1 MISADKG
8 HVRIS
13 GKGIEILAEFGTIA
27 ATLCELMCEKG
38 ISKGKAEKVIHGVV
52 TVGIH
57 SKEIKETLSEK
68 EPSIMKMADEIV
80 KKILKGEKAD
90 E

>member
-13 GKGIEILAEFGTIA
+13 GNGIEMLAELGTIA
-27 ATLCELMCEKG
+27 AALYEMMCEKG
-38 ISKGKAEKVIHGVV
+38 ISKGTAEKVIHGVV
-52 TVGIH
+52 VAGIC
-57 SKEIKETLSEK
+57 SKETFGKKEN
-68 EPSIMKMADEIV
+68 SIMEMANEIV
-80 KKILKGEKAD
+80 KKTLKGEKDD

>member
-13 GKGIEILAEFGTIA
+13 GKGVEMLAELGTLA
-27 ATLCELMCEKG
+27 AALYEMMCEKG
-38 ISKGKAEKVIHGVV
+38 ISKRKAEEVIHDVV
-52 TVGIH
+52 AVGIC
-57 SKEIKETLSEK
+57 SKETWGKKENPIVE
-68 EPSIMKMADEIV
+68 MAGKIV
-80 KKILKGEKAD
+80 EKILKGEKDD

>member
-13 GKGIEILAEFGTIA
+13 GKGIEMFAEFGTIA
-27 ATLCELMCEKG
+27 ATLYELMCEKG
-38 ISKGKAEKVIHGVV
+38 TSKGKAEKVIHGVV
-52 TVGIH
+52 TAGIH

-68 EPSIMKMADEIV
+68 EPSIMEMADEIV
-80 KKILKGEKAD
+80 KKILKGEKDD

>member
-13 GKGIEILAEFGTIA
+13 GKGIEMLAELGAIA
-27 ATLCELMCEKG
+27 AALYEMMCEKG
-38 ISKGKAEKVIHGVV
+38 ISKGTAEKVIHDVV
-52 TVGIH
+52 AVGIC
-57 SKEIKETLSEK
+57 SEETFGKKEN
-68 EPSIMKMADEIV
+68 SIVEMADEIV
-80 KKILKGEKAD
+80 KKILKGEKDD

>member
-13 GKGIEILAEFGTIA
+13 GKGIEVLAEFGTLA
-27 ATLCELMCEKG
+27 AALYEMMCEKG
-38 ISKGKAEKVIHGVV
+38 ISKGTAEKVIHGVV
-52 TVGIH
+52 AAGIC
-57 SKEIKETLSEK
+57 SKETFGKKEN
-68 EPSIMKMADEIV
+68 SIMEMANEIV
-80 KKILKGEKAD
+80 KKTLKGEKAD

>member
-13 GKGIEILAEFGTIA
+13 GNGIEMLAELGVIA
-27 ATLCELMCEKG
+27 AALYEMMCEKG
-38 ISKGKAEKVIHGVV
+38 ISKGTAEKVIHGVV
-52 TVGIH
+52 VAGIC
-57 SKEIKETLSEK
+57 SKETFGKKEN
-68 EPSIMKMADEIV
+68 SIMETADEIV
-80 KKILKGEKAD
+80 KKILKGEKDD

>member
-13 GKGIEILAEFGTIA
+13 GKGIEMLAELGTIA
-27 ATLCELMCEKG
+27 AALYEMMCEKG
-38 ISKGKAEKVIHGVV
+38 IQKGTAEKVIHGVV
-52 TVGIH
+52 AAGIC
-57 SKEIKETLSEK
+57 SEETFGKKEN
-68 EPSIMKMADEIV
+68 SIMEMANEIV
-80 KKILKGEKAD
+80 KKTLKGEKDD

>member
-13 GKGIEILAEFGTIA
+13 GKGIEMLAELGAIA
-27 ATLCELMCEKG
+27 AALYEMMCEKG
-38 ISKGKAEKVIHGVV
+38 TAEEVIHDVV
-52 TVGIH
+52 AVGIC
-57 SKEIKETLSEK
+57 SKETSSEK
-68 EPSIMKMADEIV
+68 ENPIVEMAGKIV
-80 KKILKGEKAD
+80 EKILKGEKDD

>member
-13 GKGIEILAEFGTIA
+13 GKGIEMLTELGVIA
-27 ATLCELMCEKG
+27 AALHEMVCEKG
-38 ISKGKAEKVIHGVV
+38 ISKGTAEKVIHGVV
-52 TVGIH
+52 AAGIC
-57 SKEIKETLSEK
+57 SRETFDKKEN
-68 EPSIMKMADEIV
+68 SIMETADEIV
-80 KKILKGEKAD
+80 KKILKGEKDD

>member
-13 GKGIEILAEFGTIA
+13 GKGIEMLAEFGTLA
-27 ATLCELMCEKG
+27 AALYEMMCEKG
-38 ISKGKAEKVIHGVV
+38 ISKRKAEEVIHDVV
-52 TVGIH
+52 AVGIC
-57 SKEIKETLSEK
+57 SKETWGKKENPIVE
-68 EPSIMKMADEIV
+68 MAGKIV
-80 KKILKGEKAD
+80 EKILKGENDD

>member
-13 GKGIEILAEFGTIA
+13 SKGIEMLAEFGSLA
-27 ATLCELMCEKG
+27 AALYEMMCEKG
-38 ISKGKAEKVIHGVV
+38 ISKGTAEEA
-52 TVGIH
+52 IH
-57 SKEIKETLSEK
+57 SVVAAGIWSRETFGKKEN
-68 EPSIMKMADEIV
+68 SIMETADEIV
-80 KKILKGEKAD
+80 KKTLKGEKDD

>member
-1 MISADKG
+1 MIKVEKG
-8 HVRIS
+8 HVHIS
-13 GKGIEILAEFGTIA
+13 GKGFEMLAEFGVIA
-27 ATLCELMCEKG
+27 ATLFEMMCEKG
-38 ISKGKAEKVIHGVV
+38 LSKDKAEAALHAVIA
-52 TVGIH
+52 VGIH
-57 SKEIKETLSEK
+57 SQETSDDE

>member
-13 GKGIEILAEFGTIA
+13 GKGIDMLAELSVIA
-27 ATLCELMCEKG
+27 AALYEMMREKG
-38 ISKGKAEKVIHGVV
+38 ISKDKVEATLHAVIA
-52 TVGIH
+52 VGIH
-57 SKEIKETLSEK
+57 SQETSDDE
-68 EPSIMKMADEIV
+68 EPSIMKMADDIV

>member
-13 GKGIEILAEFGTIA
+13 GKGIEMLAELGTLA
-27 ATLCELMCEKG
+27 VALYEMMCEKG
-38 ISKGKAEKVIHGVV
+38 ISKGAAEKIIHGAVV
-52 TVGIH
+52 AGIC
-57 SKEIKETLSEK
+57 SKETFGKKEN
-68 EPSIMKMADEIV
+68 SIMETADEIV
-80 KKILKGEKAD
+80 REILKGEKDD

>member
-13 GKGIEILAEFGTIA
+13 GKGIEMLAELSTLA
-27 ATLCELMCEKG
+27 AALYEMMREKG
-38 ISKGKAEKVIHGVV
+38 ISKGTAQKVIYGVV
-52 TVGIH
+52 VAGIC
-57 SKEIKETLSEK
+57 SKETFGKEEN
-68 EPSIMKMADEIV
+68 SIMETADEIV
-80 KKILKGEKAD
+80 REILKGEKDD

>member
-13 GKGIEILAEFGTIA
+13 GKGIEMLAELGVIA
-27 ATLCELMCEKG
+27 AALCEMMCEEG
-38 ISKGKAEKVIHGVV
+38 ISKGTAEKVIHDVV
-52 TVGIH
+52 AAGIC
-57 SKEIKETLSEK
+57 SKETFGKKEN
-68 EPSIMKMADEIV
+68 SIMEMANEIV
-80 KKILKGEKAD
+80 KKTLKGEKDD

>member
-13 GKGIEILAEFGTIA
+13 GKGIEKLAELGTLA
-27 ATLCELMCEKG
+27 AALYEMMCEKG
-38 ISKGKAEKVIHGVV
+38 ISKGTAEKTIHGVV
-52 TVGIH
+52 AAGIC
-57 SKEIKETLSEK
+57 SKETLGEK
-68 EPSIMKMADEIV
+68 ENSIVETANEIV
-80 KKILKGEKAD
+80 KKILKGEKDD